1 MKKADIILL
10 CVLLVL
16 GFAGVIVFMLVSKP
30 AVYVSV
36 TVDGE
41 LVGTYDLSENREVLI
56 ETKSG
61 GENRLQIR
69 DGSAKMLSANC
80 PNQDCVWHREITQS
94 NESII
99 CLPHKVAVTVVAE
112 E

>member
-10 CVLLVL
+10 SVILIL
-16 GFAGVIVFMLVSKP
+16 GIAGVVVLVFVSKP
-30 AVYVSV
+30 ATYVSV
-36 TVDGE
+36 TIDGE
-41 LVGTYDLSENREVLI
+41 VFGTFDLSKDREVLI
-56 ETKSG
+56 VTVHG
-61 GENRLQIR
+61 GENLLQIQ

-80 PNQDCVWHREITQS
+80 PNQDCVRHNEISQS

-99 CLPHKVAVTVVAE
+99 CLPHKIAVTVVAE